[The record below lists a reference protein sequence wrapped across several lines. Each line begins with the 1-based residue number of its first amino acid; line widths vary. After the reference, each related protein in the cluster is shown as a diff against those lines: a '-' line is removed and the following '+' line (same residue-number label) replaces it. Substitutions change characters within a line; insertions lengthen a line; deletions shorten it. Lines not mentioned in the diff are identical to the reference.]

1 MADLVHRLNLIHKK
15 LETQIGDELR
25 ARFPNN
31 PKIAYLKKLRL
42 RVKDRLHRVAITSSI
57 N

>member
-1 MADLVHRLNLIHKK
+1 MAGLVHRLNLIHKK

-42 RVKDRLHRVAITSSI
+42 RVKDRLHRVAVSSSI

>member
-1 MADLVHRLNLIHKK
+1 MADLVHRLKLIHKR
-15 LETQIGDELR
+15 LEAQIGDELR

-31 PKIAYLKKLRL
+31 PKIAYLKKMRL
-42 RVKDRLHRVAITSSI
+42 RVKDRLHRVVATSST